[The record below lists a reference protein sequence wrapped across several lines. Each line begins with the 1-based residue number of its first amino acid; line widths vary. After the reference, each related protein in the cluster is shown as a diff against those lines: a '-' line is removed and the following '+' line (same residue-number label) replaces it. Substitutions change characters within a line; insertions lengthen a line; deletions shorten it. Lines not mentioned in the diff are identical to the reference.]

1 MKKQFKD
8 ECIFSVYKTK
18 PDFMRDDEPKKRISK
33 VIDRKN
39 NDSDSFEDLED
50 GFEDLAQQTTNEN
63 QFPDLPER
71 EDIGDKL
78 EDSFEVI
85 DSVDQQFDMPKQQK
99 KKITQKSQSSIDPPS
114 LKIESQDHAT
124 NRFTFEASTAKIGQE

>member
-18 PDFMRDDEPKKRISK
+18 PDFMKDDEPKKRISK
-33 VIDRKN
+33 VIDRKS

-50 GFEDLAQQTTNEN
+50 GFEDLAQKTTNEN
-63 QFPDLPER
+63 RFPDLPER
-71 EDIGDKL
+71 DDVGDKI

-85 DSVDQQFDMPKQQK
+85 DSVDQQFDIPKQQK
-99 KKITQKSQSSIDPPS
+99 KIITHKSRSNIDPPS
-114 LKIESQDHAT
+114 VKIESQ
-124 NRFTFEASTAKIGQE
+124 E